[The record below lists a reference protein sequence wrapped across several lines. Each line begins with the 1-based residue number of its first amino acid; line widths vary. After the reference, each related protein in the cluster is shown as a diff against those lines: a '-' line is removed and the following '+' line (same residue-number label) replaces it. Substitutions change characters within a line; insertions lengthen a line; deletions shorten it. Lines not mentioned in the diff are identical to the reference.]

1 MAKKPCLKV
10 LKYADL
16 LVNLLTPNLLY
27 LISLNLF
34 CMQKSKQ
41 NVEGS
46 HFHSLINMP
55 CHPPTHLTFKSVRY
69 KKSK

>member
-27 LISLNLF
+27 SISLNLF
-34 CMQKSKQ
+34 CMQNQ
-41 NVEGS
+41 NK
-46 HFHSLINMP
+46 
-55 CHPPTHLTFKSVRY
+55 T
-69 KKSK
+69 